1 MQISEEYRRALQG
14 YHVQNAEKWSGG
26 MILSAENETGTGTM
40 RCCDVFP
47 GAILVYNQFE
57 MLCGYQKVER
67 ASGYL
72 HINHCRRG
80 CYELQMQEGSLC
92 YIGEGDLTVSD
103 PGVMTVAA
111 SRFPTGRYEGISV
124 MLEVVPASGWLAKNA
139 AWAGIDLY
147 EMKEKMQSC
156 RDALLL
162 RSNSMIGHIFD
173 ELYHVEERVRQ
184 SYTTVKIIELLLFLS
199 LAMDGKKE
207 SLPRFS
213 PAVTEAV
220 MQAHEYLSADPLTRL
235 TVAEIAAKFHVAE
248 TSLRECFKA
257 IYGQTV
263 GGFLRSERIRG
274 GARLLCEFPEMTIG
288 EIALKSGYENPSK
301 FAGAFKALMG
311 MTPMAYRHR
320 IEQDLQLRNQ
330 NDLTKRS

>member
-14 YHVQNAEKWSGG
+14 YHVQNAEKCSGG
-26 MILSAENETGTGTM
+26 MILSSENETGTGTM
-40 RCCDVFP
+40 RCCEVFP
-47 GAILVYNQFE
+47 GVILIHNQFE
-57 MLCGYQKVER
+57 MRSGYQKVER
-67 ASGYL
+67 INGYL

-103 PGVMTVAA
+103 PGIMTVAA

-124 MLEVVPASGWLAKNA
+124 MLEVEPAAQWLAKNA
-139 AWAGIDLY
+139 AWADIDLY

-156 RDALLL
+156 RDAFLL

-184 SYTTVKIIELLLFLS
+184 PYTKVKIIELLLFLS
-199 LAMDGKKE
+199 LALDGKKE

-213 PAVTEAV
+213 PAVTDAV
-220 MQAHEYLSADPLTRL
+220 MQAHEYLSSDPLTRL
-235 TVAEIAAKFHVAE
+235 TIAEIAAKFHVAE

-263 GGFLRSERIRG
+263 GGFLRGERIRR
-274 GARLLCEFPEMTIG
+274 GARLLREFPEMTIG

-301 FAGAFKALMG
+301 FAGAFKALTG

-320 IEQDLQLRNQ
+320 IEQDMQ
-330 NDLTKRS
+330 NAWQEQWHN

>member
-1 MQISEEYRRALQG
+1 MQISEEYSRALQG
-14 YHVQNAEKWSGG
+14 YHVQNAEKWPGG
-26 MILSAENETGTGTM
+26 MILSSENETGTGTM
-40 RCCDVFP
+40 RCSEVFP

-57 MLCGYQKVER
+57 MRSGYQKVEPV
-67 ASGYL
+67 SGYL

-92 YIGEGDLTVSD
+92 YLGEGDLTVSD
-103 PGVMTVAA
+103 PESMTVAA

-124 MLEVVPASGWLAKNA
+124 MLEVAPASGWLTENA
-139 AWAGIDLY
+139 AWAEIDLY
-147 EMKEKMQSC
+147 KMKEKMCSC
-156 RDALLL
+156 RDAFLL

-184 SYTTVKIIELLLFLS
+184 PYTIVKIIELLLFLS
-199 LAMDGKKE
+199 LALEGKKE

-220 MQAHEYLSADPLTRL
+220 MQAHEYLSAHPQTRQ
-235 TVAEIAAKFHVAE
+235 TIAEIAAKFHVAE

-263 GGFLRSERIRG
+263 GGFLRGERIRS
-274 GARLLCEFPEMTIG
+274 GARLLREFPEMTIG
-288 EIALKSGYENPSK
+288 EVALKSGYENPSK
-301 FAGAFKALMG
+301 FAGAFKGLMG
-311 MTPMAYRHR
+311 VTPMAYRRR
-320 IEQDLQLRNQ
+320 IAQDLRNGWDEQ
-330 NDLTKRS
+330 RDI